1 MCLIGDSGYSYIPE
15 NINQDQIYLVSEY
28 LPQIGGVF
36 LSPML
41 DKENS
46 QILQMNT
53 QGFMELTNTESMD
66 HTMTKIQNHKIIIGL
81 LRYRSPSNLNLF
93 NLKFFFQFFFKLEKI
108 SISIF

>member
-1 MCLIGDSGYSYIPE
+1 
-15 NINQDQIYLVSEY
+15 
-28 LPQIGGVF
+28 
-36 LSPML
+36 ML

-81 LRYRSPSNLNLF
+81 LR
-93 NLKFFFQFFFKLEKI
+93 
-108 SISIF
+108 